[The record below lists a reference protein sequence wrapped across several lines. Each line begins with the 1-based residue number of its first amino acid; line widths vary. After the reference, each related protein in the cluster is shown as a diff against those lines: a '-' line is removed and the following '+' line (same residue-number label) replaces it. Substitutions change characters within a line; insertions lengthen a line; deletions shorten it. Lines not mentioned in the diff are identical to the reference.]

1 MLLIIPITEYLWK
14 VPNGEDIVFRSKTF
28 ADVKRLLLDYA
39 AKNKYAAQLYNLTPE
54 TINQLF
60 AVYNTEIRIEN
71 ASQHDIEIIVE
82 KPSSEFL
89 TGSVALK
96 SGTTFTTKHSIDG
109 GYGLPN
115 PVDAQIKFDDG
126 TTITH
131 HSEDGDTYHNFCSAT
146 AFEKKM
152 QGKRSVEYIFVFTDE
167 DYEYAKKHADKTKI

>member
-1 MLLIIPITEYLWK
+1 M
-14 VPNGEDIVFRSKTF
+14 KTNRTIF
-28 ADVKRLLLDYA
+28 TLLLLGFFSMLFSCDTDY
-39 AKNKYAAQLYNLTPE
+39 L
-54 TINQLF
+54 
-60 AVYNTEIRIEN
+60 YNTEIRIEN
-71 ASQHDIEIIVE
+71 ASQHDVEIIVE

-152 QGKRSVEYIFVFTDE
+152 QGKRSVEYIFEFTDE
-167 DYEYAKKHADKTKI
+167 EYEYARKHADKTKI

>member
-1 MLLIIPITEYLWK
+1 M
-14 VPNGEDIVFRSKTF
+14 KTNRTIF
-28 ADVKRLLLDYA
+28 TLLLLGFFSMLFSCDTDY
-39 AKNKYAAQLYNLTPE
+39 L
-54 TINQLF
+54 
-60 AVYNTEIRIEN
+60 YNTEIRIEN
-71 ASQHDIEIIVE
+71 ASQHDVEIIVE

-146 AFEKKM
+146 ALKKKCREKGVWNISSNLRTKTTNMPESM
-152 QGKRSVEYIFVFTDE
+152 QIKQKYNNNTKQYVDE
-167 DYEYAKKHADKTKI
+167 LFASW

>member
-1 MLLIIPITEYLWK
+1 M
-14 VPNGEDIVFRSKTF
+14 KTNRTIF
-28 ADVKRLLLDYA
+28 TLLLLGFFSMLFSCDTDY
-39 AKNKYAAQLYNLTPE
+39 L
-54 TINQLF
+54 
-60 AVYNTEIRIEN
+60 YNTEIRIEN
-71 ASQHDIEIIVE
+71 ASQHDVEIIVE

-152 QGKRSVEYIFVFTDE
+152 QGVWNISSNLRTKTTNMPESMQIKQKYNNNTKQYVDE
-167 DYEYAKKHADKTKI
+167 LFASW

>member
-1 MLLIIPITEYLWK
+1 M
-14 VPNGEDIVFRSKTF
+14 KTNRTIF
-28 ADVKRLLLDYA
+28 TLLLLGFFSMLFSCDTDY
-39 AKNKYAAQLYNLTPE
+39 L
-54 TINQLF
+54 
-60 AVYNTEIRIEN
+60 YNTEIRIEN
-71 ASQHDIEIIVE
+71 ASQHDVEIIVE

-152 QGKRSVEYIFVFTDE
+152 HISSNLRTKTTNMPKSMQIKQKYNNNTKQYVDE
-167 DYEYAKKHADKTKI
+167 LFASW

>member
-1 MLLIIPITEYLWK
+1 M
-14 VPNGEDIVFRSKTF
+14 KTNRTIF
-28 ADVKRLLLDYA
+28 TLLLLGFFSMLFSCDTDY
-39 AKNKYAAQLYNLTPE
+39 L
-54 TINQLF
+54 
-60 AVYNTEIRIEN
+60 YNTEIRIEN

-131 HSEDGDTYHNFCSAT
+131 HSEDAIPTIISVPQQLSKKKCR
-146 AFEKKM
+146 EKGVWNISSYLRTKTTNMPKSM
-152 QGKRSVEYIFVFTDE
+152 QIKQKYNNKIRQYVDEHSDLSLPDKITDL
-167 DYEYAKKHADKTKI
+167 II

>member
-1 MLLIIPITEYLWK
+1 M
-14 VPNGEDIVFRSKTF
+14 KTNRTIF
-28 ADVKRLLLDYA
+28 TLLLLGFFSMLFSCDTDY
-39 AKNKYAAQLYNLTPE
+39 L
-54 TINQLF
+54 
-60 AVYNTEIRIEN
+60 YNTEIRIEN
-71 ASQHDIEIIVE
+71 ASQHDVEIIVE

-109 GYGLPN
+109 
-115 PVDAQIKFDDG
+115 G

-152 QGKRSVEYIFVFTDE
+152 QGKRSVEYIFEFTDE
-167 DYEYAKKHADKTKI
+167 DYEYARKHADKTKI

>member
-1 MLLIIPITEYLWK
+1 M
-14 VPNGEDIVFRSKTF
+14 KTNRTIF
-28 ADVKRLLLDYA
+28 TLLLLGFFSMLFSCDTDY
-39 AKNKYAAQLYNLTPE
+39 L
-54 TINQLF
+54 
-60 AVYNTEIRIEN
+60 YNTEIRIEN
-71 ASQHDIEIIVE
+71 ASQHDVEIIVE

-89 TGSVALK
+89 
-96 SGTTFTTKHSIDG
+96 TTKHSIDG

>member
-1 MLLIIPITEYLWK
+1 M
-14 VPNGEDIVFRSKTF
+14 KTNRTIF
-28 ADVKRLLLDYA
+28 TLLLLGFFSMLFSCDTDY
-39 AKNKYAAQLYNLTPE
+39 L
-54 TINQLF
+54 
-60 AVYNTEIRIEN
+60 YNTEIRIEN

-82 KPSSEFL
+82 KPS
-89 TGSVALK
+89 
-96 SGTTFTTKHSIDG
+96 
-109 GYGLPN
+109 
-115 PVDAQIKFDDG
+115 KFDDG

>member
-1 MLLIIPITEYLWK
+1 M
-14 VPNGEDIVFRSKTF
+14 KTNRTIF
-28 ADVKRLLLDYA
+28 TLLLLGSFSMLFSCDTDY
-39 AKNKYAAQLYNLTPE
+39 L
-54 TINQLF
+54 
-60 AVYNTEIRIEN
+60 YNTEIRIEN

-146 AFEKKM
+146 AFEKKCREKGVWNISSYLRTKTTNMPKSM
-152 QGKRSVEYIFVFTDE
+152 QIKQKYNNKIRQYVDEHSDLSLPDKITDL
-167 DYEYAKKHADKTKI
+167 II

>member
-1 MLLIIPITEYLWK
+1 MLFSCDTDYL
-14 VPNGEDIVFRSKTF
+14 
-28 ADVKRLLLDYA
+28 
-39 AKNKYAAQLYNLTPE
+39 
-54 TINQLF
+54 
-60 AVYNTEIRIEN
+60 YNTEIRIEN

-96 SGTTFTTKHSIDG
+96 SGTTFTTKDRK
-109 GYGLPN
+109 LEFRTNPN
-115 PVDAQIKFDDG
+115 AVDAQIKFDDG
-126 TTITH
+126 TTIPPHT
-131 HSEDGDTYHNFCSAT
+131 EDGDTYHNFCSAT

>member
-1 MLLIIPITEYLWK
+1 M
-14 VPNGEDIVFRSKTF
+14 KTNRTIF
-28 ADVKRLLLDYA
+28 TLLLLGFFSMLFSCDTDY
-39 AKNKYAAQLYNLTPE
+39 L
-54 TINQLF
+54 
-60 AVYNTEIRIEN
+60 YNTEIRIEN
-71 ASQHDIEIIVE
+71 ASQHDVEIIVE

-152 QGKRSVEYIFVFTDE
+152 QGKGVWNISSNLRTKTTNMPESMQIKQKYNNNTKQYVDE
-167 DYEYAKKHADKTKI
+167 LFASW